1 MKKFTTH
8 ILFIL
13 GITGLCYAQIPS
25 EQTIKV
31 KEEQVPIS
39 VRVALEKDFGL
50 NPHDGLWMVHMI
62 RTQQAGRTATAAE
75 WYSFNKRTSK
85 KEKIEVR
92 YSPEGE
98 LIEAKGIVRTG
109 AERAS
114 R

>member
-1 MKKFTTH
+1 MKRFTIH

-31 KEEQVPIS
+31 KVEQVPIS

-50 NPHDGLWMVHMI
+50 HSNDGLWMVHMI
-62 RTQQAGRTATAAE
+62 RTQQGGRTATEAE
-75 WYSFNKRTSK
+75 WYSFNKRANK

-92 YSPEGE
+92 YSPVGE
-98 LIEAKGIVRTG
+98 LLNAKGIARNG
-109 AERAS
+109 NPEAS

>member
-1 MKKFTTH
+1 M
-8 ILFIL
+8 
-13 GITGLCYAQIPS
+13 CYAQIPS

-31 KEEQVPIS
+31 KVEQVPIS
-39 VRVALEKDFGL
+39 VRVALEEDFGL

-75 WYSFNKRTSK
+75 WYSFNKRASK

-92 YSPEGE
+92 YSPLGE
-98 LIEAKGIVRTG
+98 LMNAKGIIRDS